1 MLAKP
6 FLNELSSTI
15 TKKSLES
22 MFVESTLVSQRVA
35 DAEKTLI
42 TYAQMWIGVNPTSI
56 SELFISKS
64 VEYLVLKFPEL
75 TFQDIRNGFE
85 ENNTE
90 KIPFVQLTIEELVAP
105 VKKYMSKKRLVIEEI
120 KKIEIEEMEN
130 QLNIQKEIEFKEHS
144 KQKYLNCL
152 RTGVIDMD
160 VNECNAIVLNM
171 KESYIEEQLAELRPL
186 MLQKAQTEYNTL
198 LLEAKD
204 NPMEVVLIPSIKRL
218 SGKHFIIHCLQQR
231 KNYIEM

>member
-1 MLAKP
+1 
-6 FLNELSSTI
+6 
-15 TKKSLES
+15 

-105 VKKYMSKKRLVIEEI
+105 VKKYMSKKRLVIEEL
-120 KKIEIEEMEN
+120 KNIEKEEMEN

-152 RTGVIDMD
+152 RTGMIDMD
-160 VNECNAIVLNM
+160 VNECNAIIGNM
-171 KESYIEEQLAELRPL
+171 KEAYIEEQLAELRPL
-186 MLQKAQTEYNTL
+186 MLQKAQAEYNTL

-204 NPMEVVLIPSIKRL
+204 NPIEVVLIPSIKRL
-218 SGKHFIIHCLQQR
+218 SGMYFIHHCLQQR

>member
-105 VKKYMSKKRLVIEEI
+105 VKKYMSKKRLVIEEL
-120 KKIEIEEMEN
+120 KNIEKEEMEN

-152 RTGVIDMD
+152 RTGIIDMD

-186 MLQKAQTEYNTL
+186 MLQKAQAEYNTL

>member
-1 MLAKP
+1 M
-6 FLNELSSTI
+6 I
-15 TKKSLES
+15 TKKSLEN
-22 MFVESTLVSQRVA
+22 MFSNSTLVSEKISEA
-35 DAEKTLI
+35 GKTLI
-42 TYAQMWIGVNPTSI
+42 VYAELWIGIKAENVSVVLI
-56 SELFISKS
+56 SESIK
-64 VEYLVLKFPEL
+64 YLVSKYPEL
-75 TFQDIRNGFE
+75 TFQDIRSSFE

-105 VKKYMSKKRLVIEEI
+105 VKKYMSKKRLVIEEL
-120 KKIEIEEMEN
+120 KNIEKEEMEN
-130 QLNIQKEIEFKEHS
+130 QINIQKEIEFKEHS

-152 RTGVIDMD
+152 KTGVIDMD

-186 MLQKAQTEYNTL
+186 MLQKAQAEYNTL

>member
-1 MLAKP
+1 
-6 FLNELSSTI
+6 
-15 TKKSLES
+15 
-22 MFVESTLVSQRVA
+22 MFSNSTLVSEKISEA
-35 DAEKTLI
+35 GKTLI
-42 TYAQMWIGVNPTSI
+42 VYAELWIGIKAENVSVVLI
-56 SELFISKS
+56 SESIK
-64 VEYLVLKFPEL
+64 YLVSKYPEL
-75 TFQDIRNGFE
+75 TFQDIRSSFE

-105 VKKYMSKKRLVIEEI
+105 VKKYMSKKRLVIEEL
-120 KKIEIEEMEN
+120 KNIEKEEMEN
-130 QLNIQKEIEFKEHS
+130 QINIQKEIEFKEHS

-152 RTGVIDMD
+152 KTGVIDMD

-186 MLQKAQTEYNTL
+186 MLQKAQAEYNTL

>member
-1 MLAKP
+1 
-6 FLNELSSTI
+6 
-15 TKKSLES
+15 
-22 MFVESTLVSQRVA
+22 MFVESTLVSQRFA

-56 SELFISKS
+56 SEFFISKS
-64 VEYLVLKFPEL
+64 VEYLISKYPEL
-75 TFQDIRNGFE
+75 TFQDIRNSFE
-85 ENNTE
+85 ESSTE

-105 VKKYMSKKRLVIEEI
+105 VKKYMSKKRLVIEEL
-120 KKIEIEEMEN
+120 KNIEKEEMEN

-152 RTGVIDMD
+152 KTGVIDMD

-186 MLQKAQTEYNTL
+186 MLQKAQAEYNTL

>member
-22 MFVESTLVSQRVA
+22 MFIESTLVSQRVA

-56 SELFISKS
+56 SELFISKA
-64 VEYLVLKFPEL
+64 VEYLVLKFPQL

-105 VKKYMSKKRLVIEEI
+105 VKKYMGKKRLVIEEI

-186 MLQKAQTEYNTL
+186 MLQKAQAEYNTL

-204 NPMEVVLIPSIKRL
+204 NPMEVILIPSIKRL

>member
-1 MLAKP
+1 
-6 FLNELSSTI
+6 
-15 TKKSLES
+15 
-22 MFVESTLVSQRVA
+22 MFIESTLVS
-35 DAEKTLI
+35 EKQIEAGLTLI
-42 TYAQMWIGVNPTSI
+42 TYAQMWIGVNPQNI
-56 SELFISKS
+56 NDLLIQKA

-105 VKKYMSKKRLVIEEI
+105 VKKYMSKKRLVIEEL
-120 KKIEIEEMEN
+120 KNIEKEEMEN
-130 QLNIQKEIEFKEHS
+130 QINIQKEIEFKEHS

-152 RTGVIDMD
+152 KTGVIDMD

-186 MLQKAQTEYNTL
+186 MLQKAQAEYNTL

-218 SGKHFIIHCLQQR
+218 SGKHFIHHCLQQR

>member
-1 MLAKP
+1 
-6 FLNELSSTI
+6 
-15 TKKSLES
+15 
-22 MFVESTLVSQRVA
+22 MFIESTLVS
-35 DAEKTLI
+35 EKQIESGLTLI
-42 TYAQMWIGVNPTSI
+42 TYAQMWIGVNPQNI
-56 SELFISKS
+56 NDLLIQKA

-120 KKIEIEEMEN
+120 KNIEKEEMEN
-130 QLNIQKEIEFKEHS
+130 QVNIQKEIEFKEHS
-144 KQKYLNCL
+144 RQKYLNCL

-160 VNECNAIVLNM
+160 VNECNAIIGNM
-171 KESYIEEQLAELRPL
+171 KEAYIEEQLAELRPL
-186 MLQKAQTEYNTL
+186 MIQKAQAEYNTL
-198 LLEAKD
+198 LIEAKD

-218 SGKHFIIHCLQQR
+218 SGKHFIHHCLQQR

>member
-1 MLAKP
+1 
-6 FLNELSSTI
+6 
-15 TKKSLES
+15 
-22 MFVESTLVSQRVA
+22 MFVESTLVS
-35 DAEKTLI
+35 EKQIEAGLTLI
-42 TYAQMWIGVNPTSI
+42 TYAQMWIGVNPQNI
-56 SELFISKS
+56 NDLLIQKA

-105 VKKYMSKKRLVIEEI
+105 VKKYMSKKRLVIEEL
-120 KKIEIEEMEN
+120 KNIEKEEMEN

-152 RTGVIDMD
+152 KTGVIDMD

-186 MLQKAQTEYNTL
+186 MLQKAQAEYNTL

>member
-105 VKKYMSKKRLVIEEI
+105 VKKYMSKKRLVIEEL
-120 KKIEIEEMEN
+120 KNIEKEEMEN
-130 QLNIQKEIEFKEHS
+130 QINIQKEIEFKEHS

-186 MLQKAQTEYNTL
+186 MLQKAQAEYNTL

>member
-1 MLAKP
+1 
-6 FLNELSSTI
+6 
-15 TKKSLES
+15 
-22 MFVESTLVSQRVA
+22 MFIESTLVS
-35 DAEKTLI
+35 EKQIEAGLTLI
-42 TYAQMWIGVNPTSI
+42 TYAQMWIGVNPQNI
-56 SELFISKS
+56 NDLLIQKA
-64 VEYLVLKFPEL
+64 VEYLVSKYPEL
-75 TFQDIRNGFE
+75 TFSDIRNGFE

-105 VKKYMSKKRLVIEEI
+105 VKKYMSKKRLVIEEL
-120 KKIEIEEMEN
+120 KNIEKEEKEN
-130 QLNIQKEIEFKEHS
+130 QVNIQKEIEFKEHS

-152 RTGVIDMD
+152 KTGVIDMD
-160 VNECNAIVLNM
+160 VNECNAIVGNM

-186 MLQKAQTEYNTL
+186 MLQKAQAEYNTL

>member
-1 MLAKP
+1 L
-6 FLNELSSTI
+6 TI

-22 MFVESTLVSQRVA
+22 MFVESTLVS
-35 DAEKTLI
+35 EKQIEAGLTLI
-42 TYAQMWIGVNPTSI
+42 TYAQMWIGVNPQNI
-56 SELFISKS
+56 NDLLIQKA

-105 VKKYMSKKRLVIEEI
+105 VKKYMSKKRLVIEEL
-120 KKIEIEEMEN
+120 KNIEKEEMEN

-152 RTGVIDMD
+152 KTGVIDMD

-186 MLQKAQTEYNTL
+186 MLQKAQAEYNTL

>member
-15 TKKSLES
+15 TKKSLEN
-22 MFVESTLVSQRVA
+22 MFVESALVSTMIPEAKKTLVA
-35 DAEKTLI
+35 
-42 TYAQMWIGVNPTSI
+42 YAQMWIGVNPANVNDMILT
-56 SELFISKS
+56 KS
-64 VEYLVLKFPEL
+64 VEHLISKYPEL
-75 TFQDIRNGFE
+75 TFSDIRNGFE

-105 VKKYMSKKRLVIEEI
+105 VKKYMSKKRLVIEEL
-120 KKIEIEEMEN
+120 KNIEKEEMEN

-152 RTGVIDMD
+152 RTGIIDMD

-186 MLQKAQTEYNTL
+186 MLQKAQAEYNTL

-204 NPMEVVLIPSIKRL
+204 NPMEVILIPSIKRL

>member
-42 TYAQMWIGVNPTSI
+42 TYAQMWIGVNPQNI
-56 SELFISKS
+56 NDLLIQKA

-105 VKKYMSKKRLVIEEI
+105 VKKYMSKKRLVIEEL
-120 KKIEIEEMEN
+120 KNIEKEEMEN

-152 RTGVIDMD
+152 RTGIIDMD

-186 MLQKAQTEYNTL
+186 MLQKAQAEYNTL

-204 NPMEVVLIPSIKRL
+204 NPMEVILIPSIKRL

>member
-1 MLAKP
+1 
-6 FLNELSSTI
+6 
-15 TKKSLES
+15 

-105 VKKYMSKKRLVIEEI
+105 VKKYMSKKRLVIEEL
-120 KKIEIEEMEN
+120 KNIEKEEMEN
-130 QLNIQKEIEFKEHS
+130 QINIQKEIEFKEHS

-186 MLQKAQTEYNTL
+186 MLQKAQAEYNTL

>member
-105 VKKYMSKKRLVIEEI
+105 VKKYMSKKRLVIEEL
-120 KKIEIEEMEN
+120 KNIEKEEMEN
-130 QLNIQKEIEFKEHS
+130 QVNIQKEIEFKEHS

-152 RTGVIDMD
+152 KTGVIDMD
-160 VNECNAIVLNM
+160 VNECNAIIGNM
-171 KESYIEEQLAELRPL
+171 KEAYIEEQLAELRPL
-186 MLQKAQTEYNTL
+186 MIQKAQADYNTL
-198 LLEAKD
+198 LIEAKD

-218 SGKHFIIHCLQQR
+218 SGKHFIHHCLQQR